1 MNNSEN
7 ILKRL
12 DELNISYEI
21 VKHTAA
27 FTMEDLDRL
36 GLNANNEICK
46 NLFLRDYKGKRHMLV
61 VLCGD
66 KQADLVKIRGEIDSS
81 RLSFASDERL
91 LKYLDVKKGSVS
103 ALGVINDSSGEVEV
117 YFDEDLKKCN
127 RLGFHPN
134 DNTATVYLS
143 FGDAVRYI
151 ESTGRKV
158 CFIKV

>member
-12 DELNISYEI
+12 EELNISCEK
-21 VKHTAA
+21 VNHLPA
-27 FTMEDLDRL
+27 FTMEDLNSMN
-36 GLNANNEICK
+36 LNPNNEICK

-61 VLCGD
+61 VLRGD
-66 KQADLVKIRGEIDSS
+66 KQADLVKIRQEIDSS

-103 ALGVINDSSGEVEV
+103 PLGLINDGTGGVEV
-117 YFDEDLKKCN
+117 YFDEDLKN
-127 RLGFHPN
+127 AVRLGFHPN

-143 FGDAVRYI
+143 FDEISRYI
-151 ESTGRKV
+151 ESTDHKIS
-158 CFIKV
+158 FIKV